1 MLLSLCLFA
10 CTPSDPGTEEPE
22 NPEPSEQD
30 QITRADFVN
39 DNSTITLTDAETAE
53 GAYEEAFNAAV
64 SELSLN
70 VRYTSGQPIRIT
82 GADCDYDLTNVT
94 WGTFGVYYATVTP
107 KTQGDVRNG
116 NNITASAPLEIR
128 IEHEFGEE
136 DPDTHEAT
144 CSECGATRTTQT
156 LEEDAYEGVTYGAF
170 HKGVTNDVSHGDL
183 TAITS
188 FGNVQQ
194 SATVSS
200 PVGTMTAGRIRKGM
214 SITVTGTALA
224 EPDDEEQ
231 WYFPNIGIALRDFD
245 ATTSPFTT
253 VTNGYN
259 GGMSVIVRNDAF
271 VLMNGIG
278 NTGEAVFGSRLL
290 AGLVGSS
297 TEDYNYGSHPEA
309 NAADYDN
316 TPSSWN
322 YNPGNMP
329 TDPSQWGDWAVYSSG
344 DIMRTGAY
352 TETAREI
359 RLTWTFRP
367 DNVIELVYENITN
380 EATLI
385 ARIKVPDEYADMQ
398 FDTVL
403 HGDKV
408 NMTFTSVSTIEQE
421 KLNDVQF
428 TGYEG
433 DETMYYAANQAFNFA
448 DLVGKVRIDYTQS
461 VGQWVATED
470 YELQVYR
477 GEATGEQPPE
487 DADGWTTV
495 NEATLLR
502 STDRYFRVMVAIGS
516 VTKYAYMEVGGA
528 ENNFVSAIVANNV
541 TDVYGFA
548 FEHAGVMADSTA
560 LGNVGFGGNMAGQT
574 AQVAITLTGSASRI
588 PEEFA
593 SDLAGC
599 TGYVALRIWGSD
611 LGTASAAAGGA
622 PVVIVANT
630 ATYID
635 VIVGIGGIGGAQT
648 SATLTGAQDTPI
660 VIDVSGMVAPL
671 WTVDIT
677 GIAQGEQSDLS
688 AVPLNTGADVTVQL
702 ILTDDM
708 YNSAEIGFSTSRTT
722 AVADLEETGELR
734 TDSSLRIAYKN
745 CTAQLDQESCTAQ
758 LDQESGLWTVTLT
771 FEIPAIDGID
781 SNGYWALYFAE
792 SASATPVATNIYYG
806 LPAASTADGFL
817 VELDNGYTA
826 FVTAEGTDIY
836 YYVARTDHDL
846 TAEDISSTL
855 YLNVNG
861 GAASEIAPAII
872 DLGFR
877 YANGAAVLADN
888 ALAQVIDFSYG
899 VFGTTDND
907 RDYDTGFFFAGVVDA
922 TAYGVPAD
930 ASEYYFQIGATT
942 ESMPGY
948 KVTVATQGTTLAQEA
963 AIANATAALHTFVDG
978 SCMEAGLYGYEYVV
992 GDEVVFWANLFAN
1005 GGDHSFNKEGKCIYC
1020 GGTTKRENLNSGATT
1035 FDLEDGQYL
1044 EINDQYRGGYTS
1056 STSYVYNGL
1065 NMQITNQDGSGWWIR
1080 SDGFVGY
1087 ADNVANAYANVATNV
1102 THSLDGEENNPD
1114 LRTPIGKLDPD
1125 GNEITEESYMAVVGG
1140 TITGGSNNELRGGY
1154 TRVYVAYEAGVI
1166 TVIWKLYE
1174 NTNNT
1179 INYTT
1184 ATPYFQF
1191 TVSMQT
1197 TGDVSVL
1204 FRDDGIQFG
1213 NNASRTVNLIRG
1225 SVVNNK
1231 LTDELGTAGAS
1242 IAIGDATFSH
1252 SALTALDNGVVDG
1265 YAELALSGNAADFDA
1280 SNATAQKNALGIPAA
1295 QHGDYDKYIALTVNF
1310 SEAVASADTVSVVT
1324 VNGANY
1330 ARAAFNEARTAIDV
1344 VIACDDDLTAVEL
1357 DFAFGGPYTLQAVG
1371 VRLDLAAVA
1380 SYEVTSSVSSSATLN
1395 AGGNVVITYEGD
1407 VPATGVHFYVNG
1419 SELASGQTADGVAFV
1434 GYANSALTVTLPS
1447 FMAAAKSYVIEMRD
1461 ENGALVNSVT
1471 VAATE
1476 LDSTGGKVAI
1486 NEGTEII
1493 VNGANATFIFTDNMI
1508 AGTTKSFYLNANAG
1522 GTDGLGWYDYTFSI
1536 AADGRTASFVY
1547 GADNATNDALA
1558 IYTVNGKTFV
1568 VMSLDLTARGVTA
1581 GSAYGF
1587 EYNESGVA
1595 AGEGE
1600 NITYYTVSAAGT
1612 LAPATVAVQD
1622 PTSIVP
1628 NSCEATGLEG
1638 ISVNVGGSV
1647 VFYANVTVIPSHD
1660 WVEGTDGLYTCE
1672 CGAILKSGFSTG
1684 LELDESYFGKD
1695 KIDAT
1700 SGITVSFLVTANSD
1714 WDSIAMRTKF
1724 GAINVTMPNLQ
1735 LNVADTNAING
1746 DAAMKALFDK
1756 FLNAKN
1762 ERENA
1767 FPSTAGAVLE
1777 SGYAWD
1783 SIITTQ
1789 NAYVTV
1795 TMGANGIVFYLN
1807 GNKML
1812 TYPVTMVF
1820 GASSGTV
1827 KDFIDLFMLAAAKEG
1842 VIFGTTQFA
1851 GQITANDTIVEGK
1864 ELTEA
1869 QAVARYNNYLL
1880 EHDYYPEPAPVPTH
1894 PDWNEDGAFMIGATD
1909 NSVAY
1914 TTSMR
1919 VYGVERGET
1928 LTLEG
1933 TLTSKA
1939 NYPAEGE
1946 APNQITFGAW
1956 NAPVITL
1963 YNGISASPVTIRADN
1978 YVLGADNDQTGETAV
1993 CSSIGWTIK
2002 KTAPALQNTIA
2013 ENDDVWAEIR
2023 PIMNNST
2030 LKIALTYSEDGKSF
2044 TVVYTFTSE
2053 DHSWTETYV
2062 LTRSDGAELG
2072 DDAFSFGIGVDRC
2085 SYNATTFTRS

>member
-10 CTPSDPGTEEPE
+10 CTPSDPGTEDPE

-170 HKGVTNDVSHGDL
+170 HNGVTNDVSHGDL

-352 TETAREI
+352 TETEREI

-380 EATLI
+380 KATLI

-433 DETMYYAANQAFNFA
+433 DETIYYAANQAFNFA

-477 GEATGEQPPE
+477 GEATEAQPPE

-528 ENNFVSAIVANNV
+528 ENKFVSAIVANNV

-588 PEEFA
+588 PEEFE

-611 LGTASAAAGGA
+611 LGTAAAAEGGA

-635 VIVGIGGIGGAQT
+635 VIVGIVGIGGAQT
-648 SATLTGAQDTPI
+648 TATLTGAQDTPI
-660 VIDVSGMVAPL
+660 VVDVSGMVAPL

-722 AVADLEETGELR
+722 AVADLEETGDLR

-745 CTAQLDQESCTAQ
+745 CSAQQQDPS
-758 LDQESGLWTVTLT
+758 SGLWTVTLT

-806 LPAASTADGFL
+806 LPAAVSTDGFL
-817 VELDNGYTA
+817 VDLANGYTA
-826 FVTAEGTDIY
+826 YVTAEGKDIY

-877 YANGAAVLADN
+877 YSNGAAVLADN

-948 KVTVATQGTTLAQEA
+948 KVTVATEGTTLAQEA
-963 AIANATAALHTFVDG
+963 AIANANVTLHTFVNG

-1005 GGDHSFNKEGKCIYC
+1005 GGDHHFAGGKCIYC
-1020 GGTTKRENLNSGATT
+1020 GGTTVRENLNSGATT

-1044 EINDQYRGGYTS
+1044 EINDQYRGGYES
-1056 STSYVYNGL
+1056 SSPEVLNGL
-1065 NMQITNQDGSGWWIR
+1065 NMQITNQNGSGWWIR

-1087 ADNVANAYANVATNV
+1087 ADSVANAYANKATNV

-1154 TRVYVAYEAGVI
+1154 TRVYVAYEAGTI
-1166 TVIWKLYE
+1166 TVTWKLYE

-1179 INYTT
+1179 INYAT
-1184 ATPYFQF
+1184 ATPYFEF

-1197 TGDVSVL
+1197 TGDISVL
-1204 FRDDGIQFG
+1204 FRDDGIRFG

-1252 SALTALDNGVVDG
+1252 STLTALDNGVVDG
-1265 YAELALSGNAADFDA
+1265 YAELALSGNATDFDA

-1344 VIACDDDLTAVEL
+1344 VIACDDDLTVVEL
-1357 DFAFGGPYTLQAVG
+1357 DLAFGGPYTLQAVG

-1407 VPATGVHFYVNG
+1407 VPATGVRFYVNG
-1419 SELASGQTADGVAFV
+1419 SELVQEQGQVADGVAFV

-1476 LDSTGGKVAI
+1476 LDSTGGNVAI

-1568 VMSLDLTARGVTA
+1568 VMTLDLTARGVTA

-1600 NITYYTVSAAGT
+1600 NITYYTVSAAGA
-1612 LAPATVAVQD
+1612 LNPATAAVQNAD
-1622 PTSIVP
+1622 TIVK
-1628 NSCEATGLEG
+1628 NSCEATGIEG
-1638 ISVNVGGSV
+1638 ISVSVGGAV
-1647 VFYANVTVIPSHD
+1647 VFYANVTIIPSHN
-1660 WVEGTDGLYTCE
+1660 WTETDQAGRYTCS
-1672 CGAILKSGFSTG
+1672 CGAILQSGSSTG
-1684 LELDESYFGKD
+1684 MELDESYFGED
-1695 KIDAT
+1695 KINAT
-1700 SGITVSFLVTANSD
+1700 SGITVSFVVTANSD
-1714 WDSIAMRTKF
+1714 WDSLAMRTKF
-1724 GAINVTMPNLQ
+1724 GAINVTLPNLQ
-1735 LNVADTNAING
+1735 LNVADTSSINA
-1746 DAAMKALFDK
+1746 DAAMKELFDK

-1767 FPSTAGAVLE
+1767 FPSTSGAILE

-1783 SIITTQ
+1783 SIKNTP

-1807 GNKML
+1807 GSKML
-1812 TYPVTMVF
+1812 TYPMTMVF
-1820 GASSGTV
+1820 GGSSGTV
-1827 KDFIDLFMLAAAKEG
+1827 KDFIDLFMLAAEKEG
-1842 VIFGTTQFA
+1842 ILVGTTQYS
-1851 GQITANDTIVEGK
+1851 GQISTQNTIIEKK
-1864 ELTEA
+1864 ELTASEA
-1869 QAVARYNNYLL
+1869 QTRYNNYLV
-1880 EHDYYPEPAPVPTH
+1880 EHNYYPAGAEAPTH
-1894 PDWNEDGAFMIGATD
+1894 PDWNEDGAFSIGATD
-1909 NSVAY
+1909 NSTGY
-1914 TTSMR
+1914 TVSMR
-1919 VYGVERGET
+1919 VYSVERGET

-1933 TLTSKA
+1933 TLTSIA
-1939 NYPAEGE
+1939 
-1946 APNQITFGAW
+1946 TGAW

-1963 YNGISASPVTIRADN
+1963 YNGVSASPVTIRADN
-1978 YVLGADNDQTGETAV
+1978 WVLGVDNEATQDGVNVT
-1993 CSSIGWTIK
+1993 CSSMGWAIQK
-2002 KTAPALQNTIA
+2002 SAPALQNTIG
-2013 ENDDVWAEIR
+2013 NDADVWAEIR
-2023 PIMNNST
+2023 AIMNNST
-2030 LKIALTYSEDGKSF
+2030 LRLALTYSEDGKSF
-2044 TVVYTFTSE
+2044 TVAYTFISGE
-2053 DHSWTETYV
+2053 HSWTETYV

-2072 DDAFSFGIGVDRC
+2072 DEAFSFGIGVDRC
-2085 SYNATTFTRS
+2085 SYNVTSFVRS

>member
-10 CTPSDPGTEEPE
+10 CTPSDPGTEDPE
-22 NPEPSEQD
+22 NPGPSEQD

-170 HKGVTNDVSHGDL
+170 HNGVTNDVSHGDL

-278 NTGEAVFGSRLL
+278 NTGEAVFGARLL

-352 TETAREI
+352 TETEREI

-477 GEATGEQPPE
+477 GEATGEQPAE

-588 PEEFA
+588 PEEFE

-611 LGTASAAAGGA
+611 LGTAAAAEGGA

-660 VIDVSGMVAPL
+660 VIDVSGMVAPS

-677 GIAQGEQSDLS
+677 GIAQGGQSDLT

-722 AVADLEETGELR
+722 AVADLEETGNLR
-734 TDSSLRIAYKN
+734 TDDSSLRIAYKN

-806 LPAASTADGFL
+806 LPAASSADGFL

-826 FVTAEGTDIY
+826 YVTAEGTDIY

-877 YANGAAVLADN
+877 YSNGAAVLADN

-948 KVTVATQGTTLAQEA
+948 KVTVATEGTTLAQEA
-963 AIANATAALHTFVDG
+963 AIANANVTLHTFVNG

-1005 GGDHSFNKEGKCIYC
+1005 GGDHRFVDGKCIYC
-1020 GGTTKRENLNSGATT
+1020 GGTTMRENLNSGATI

-1154 TRVYVAYEAGVI
+1154 TRVYVAYEAGTI
-1166 TVIWKLYE
+1166 TVTWKLYE

-1179 INYTT
+1179 INYAT
-1184 ATPYFQF
+1184 ATPYFEF

-1252 SALTALDNGVVDG
+1252 STLTALDNGVVDG
-1265 YAELALSGNAADFDA
+1265 YAELALSGNATDFDA
-1280 SNATAQKNALGIPAA
+1280 SDATAQKNALGIPAA

-1344 VIACDDDLTAVEL
+1344 VVACDDDLTAVEL

-1407 VPATGVHFYVNG
+1407 VPATGVRFYVNG
-1419 SELASGQTADGVAFV
+1419 SELVQEQGQVADGVAFV
-1434 GYANSALTVTLPS
+1434 SYANSALTVTLPS
-1447 FMAAAKSYVIEMRD
+1447 FMLAAKSYVIEMRD

-1476 LDSTGGKVAI
+1476 LDSTGGSVAVD
-1486 NEGTEII
+1486 EGTEII
-1493 VNGANATFIFTDNMI
+1493 VKGANATFIFTDNMI

-1547 GADNATNDALA
+1547 GADNATNDALTV
-1558 IYTVNGKTFV
+1558 YTVNGKTFV
-1568 VMSLDLTARGVTA
+1568 VMTLDLTARGITA

-1600 NITYYTVSAAGT
+1600 NITYYTVSAAGA
-1612 LAPATVAVQD
+1612 LSPATAAVQD
-1622 PTSIVP
+1622 ADTIVE
-1628 NSCEATGLEG
+1628 NSCDATGIEG
-1638 ISVNVGGSV
+1638 ISVSVGGAV
-1647 VFYANVTVIPSHD
+1647 VFYANVTIIPSHN
-1660 WVEGTDGLYTCE
+1660 WTETDQAGRYTCS
-1672 CGAILKSGFSTG
+1672 CGAILQSGSSTG
-1684 LELDESYFGKD
+1684 MELDESYFGED
-1695 KIDAT
+1695 KINAT
-1700 SGITVSFLVTANSD
+1700 SGITVSFVVTANSD

-1724 GAINVTMPNLQ
+1724 GAINVTLPNLQ
-1735 LNVADTNAING
+1735 LNVADTSSINA
-1746 DAAMKALFDK
+1746 DAAMKELFDK
-1756 FLNAKN
+1756 FLNANN

-1767 FPSTAGAVLE
+1767 FPSTSGAILE

-1783 SIITTQ
+1783 SIKNTP

-1807 GNKML
+1807 GSKML
-1812 TYPVTMVF
+1812 TYPMTMVF
-1820 GASSGTV
+1820 GGSSGTV
-1827 KDFIDLFMLAAAKEG
+1827 KDFIDLFMLAAEKEG
-1842 VIFGTTQFA
+1842 ILVGTTQFS
-1851 GQITANDTIVEGK
+1851 GQISTQNTIIEKK
-1864 ELTEA
+1864 ELTASEA
-1869 QAVARYNNYLL
+1869 QTRYNNYLV
-1880 EHDYYPEPAPVPTH
+1880 EHNYYPAGAEAPTH
-1894 PDWNEDGAFMIGATD
+1894 PDWNEDGAFSIGATD
-1909 NSVAY
+1909 NSTGY
-1914 TTSMR
+1914 TVSMR

-1933 TLTSKA
+1933 TLTSIA
-1939 NYPAEGE
+1939 
-1946 APNQITFGAW
+1946 TGAW

-1963 YNGISASPVTIRADN
+1963 YNGVSASPVTIRADN
-1978 YVLGADNDQTGETAV
+1978 WVLGVDNEATQDGVNVT
-1993 CSSIGWTIK
+1993 CSSMGWAIQK
-2002 KTAPALQNTIA
+2002 SAPALQNTIG
-2013 ENDDVWAEIR
+2013 NDADVWAEIR
-2023 PIMNNST
+2023 AIMNNST
-2030 LKIALTYSEDGKSF
+2030 LRLALTYSEDGKSF
-2044 TVVYTFTSE
+2044 TVAYTFISGE
-2053 DHSWTETYV
+2053 HSWTETYV

>member
-10 CTPSDPGTEEPE
+10 CTPSDPGTEDPE

-170 HKGVTNDVSHGDL
+170 HNGVTNDVSHGDL

-329 TDPSQWGDWAVYSSG
+329 TDSSQWGDWAVYSSG

-477 GEATGEQPPE
+477 GEATEAQPPE

-560 LGNVGFGGNMAGQT
+560 LGNVGFGGNMDGQT

-588 PEEFA
+588 PEEFE

-611 LGTASAAAGGA
+611 LGTAAAAAGGA

-635 VIVGIGGIGGAQT
+635 VIVGIGGAQT

-660 VIDVSGMVAPL
+660 VVDVSGMVAPL

-677 GIAQGEQSDLS
+677 GIAQGEQSDLT

-722 AVADLEETGELR
+722 AVADLDETGNLR

-745 CTAQLDQESCTAQ
+745 CSAQQDPS
-758 LDQESGLWTVTLT
+758 SGLWTVTLT

-806 LPAASTADGFL
+806 LPAASSADGFL

-826 FVTAEGTDIY
+826 YVTAEGTDIY

-861 GAASEIAPAII
+861 GSASEIAPTII

-877 YANGAAVLADN
+877 YSNGAAVLADN

-948 KVTVATQGTTLAQEA
+948 KVTVATEGTTLAQEA
-963 AIANATAALHTFVDG
+963 AIANANVTLHTFVNG

-1005 GGDHSFNKEGKCIYC
+1005 GGDHHFAGGKCIYC
-1020 GGTTKRENLNSGATT
+1020 GGTTVRENLNSGATT

-1044 EINDQYRGGYTS
+1044 EINDQYRGGYES
-1056 STSYVYNGL
+1056 SSPEVLNGL
-1065 NMQITNQDGSGWWIR
+1065 NMQITNQNGSGWWIR

-1087 ADNVANAYANVATNV
+1087 ADNVAIAYANKATNV

-1125 GNEITEESYMAVVGG
+1125 GNEITEESYMAVVSG

-1154 TRVYVAYEAGVI
+1154 TRVYVAYEAGTI
-1166 TVIWKLYE
+1166 TVTWKLFE

-1179 INYTT
+1179 IDYAT
-1184 ATPYFQF
+1184 ATPYFEF

-1252 SALTALDNGVVDG
+1252 STLTALDNGVVDG
-1265 YAELALSGNAADFDA
+1265 YAELALSGNATDFDA

-1461 ENGALVNSVT
+1461 ANGALVNSVT

-1476 LDSTGGKVAI
+1476 LDSTGGSVAVD
-1486 NEGTEII
+1486 EGTEII

-1568 VMSLDLTARGVTA
+1568 VMTLDLTARGVTA

-1600 NITYYTVSAAGT
+1600 NITYYTVSAAGA
-1612 LAPATVAVQD
+1612 LNPATAAVQNAD
-1622 PTSIVP
+1622 TIVE
-1628 NSCEATGLEG
+1628 NSCEATGIEG
-1638 ISVNVGGSV
+1638 ISVSVGSAV
-1647 VFYANVTVIPSHD
+1647 VFYANVTIIPSHD
-1660 WVEGTDGLYTCE
+1660 WADPENDKVYVDEE
-1672 CGAILKSGFSTG
+1672 CGAIYTAEASGFATGALAGVTETG
-1684 LELDESYFGKD
+1684 LTVSYLLTDNTNSEWTTTLATAQGNLLFASVCIDPWNANITGLDVSSIEGLSDRIALLQGANLYPSIAGGMESGFNSN
-1695 KIDAT
+1695 AFLNTT
-1700 SGITVSFLVTANSD
+1700 SYITVVFTPANGVNVYQNG
-1714 WDSIAMRTKF
+1714 RL
-1724 GAINVTMPNLQ
+1724 AISYEPTITIGQKGGTVNDY
-1735 LNVADTNAING
+1735 A
-1746 DAAMKALFDK
+1746 
-1756 FLNAKN
+1756 
-1762 ERENA
+1762 NA
-1767 FPSTAGAVLE
+1767 FLGLVQLFGVRVASATAEDA
-1777 SGYAWD
+1777 
-1783 SIITTQ
+1783 IIQ
-1789 NAYVTV
+1789 PVA
-1795 TMGANGIVFYLN
+1795 
-1807 GNKML
+1807 L
-1812 TYPVTMVF
+1812 T
-1820 GASSGTV
+1820 A
-1827 KDFIDLFMLAAAKEG
+1827 E
-1842 VIFGTTQFA
+1842 Q
-1851 GQITANDTIVEGK
+1851 VE
-1864 ELTEA
+1864 T
-1869 QAVARYNNYLL
+1869 RYNNYVV
-1880 EHDYYPEPAPVPTH
+1880 EHNYYPVHEHSYSPTTDRCGCGELDPAHEHRNWT
-1894 PDWNEDGAFMIGATD
+1894 NGACGICGEACAHETFADEVCTVCGGRISD
-1909 NSVAY
+1909 
-1914 TTSMR
+1914 TTSEN
-1919 VYGVERGET
+1919 VVPATWNSTTQFLVIGSNSIV
-1928 LTLEG
+1928 LTGQYADAGASEYQGLVVQVRTKTDEIMYFIRPSG
-1933 TLTSKA
+1933 DYASGSGL
-1939 NYPAEGE
+1939 
-1946 APNQITFGAW
+1946 AW
-1956 NAPVITL
+1956 NTPYADTTMTAP
-1963 YNGISASPVTIRADN
+1963 G
-1978 YVLGADNDQTGETAV
+1978 YVSDTAAY
-1993 CSSIGWTIK
+1993 IAAK
-2002 KTAPALQNTIA
+2002 KTASTRITI
-2013 ENDDVWAEIR
+2013 
-2023 PIMNNST
+2023 T
-2030 LKIALTYSEDGKSF
+2030 LDETADTL
-2044 TVVYTFTSE
+2044 TVVYDLLDAEGSATRTLTWTMGGMTDNCYHIGIGLDGASLTADAATVVSQTITF
-2053 DHSWTETYV
+2053 
-2062 LTRSDGAELG
+2062 SDGE
-2072 DDAFSFGIGVDRC
+2072 
-2085 SYNATTFTRS
+2085 